1 MDFILVNVDCDREG
15 RPLAGQRIESLGRL
29 TNCEVPGGR
38 CLLCQS
44 ESTPTNGIYLG
55 DSVDLCEQ
63 CLHRSGRNQVSLE
76 PISLSKLFARSL

>member
-1 MDFILVNVDCDREG
+1 MDFILVSVDCDRQG
-15 RPLAGQRIESLGRL
+15 RPLAGQRVESLGKL
-29 TNCEVPGGR
+29 TNYALPGSR

-55 DSVDLCEQ
+55 DSVDLCEN
-63 CLHRSGRNQVSLE
+63 CLHRSGHSQVSLE